1 MSARRFAR
9 DVPRSVQHAVLAA
22 LDLVDDSGEVRGGM
36 PALQA
41 ALNHDDASATRRVV
55 AEAERWKLLKRKGA
69 VGHGA
74 RRVVVVGHAKQWAV
88 EARAVLHE
96 SAGARMSSDTLTM

>member
-22 LDLVDDSGEVRGGM
+22 LDLVDDNGEVVGGM

-41 ALNHDDASATRRVV
+41 ALGHDSPSSTRAVVALAERHKLLRRKGDIGHGSRRVFV
-55 AEAERWKLLKRKGA
+55 AKHL
-69 VGHGA
+69 VVA
-74 RRVVVVGHAKQWAV
+74 RLILGDPPD
-88 EARAVLHE
+88 
-96 SAGARMSSDTLTM
+96 AGRDAATLST